1 MKTYNET
8 SNFKDLELTSGLIK
22 LTRQVEGQKD
32 INLGSLFL
40 VRSEMTIA
48 KQIKSFCFA
57 QGVDPNLGEIV
68 IEEMGVCSSC
78 NKSFTTC
85 NLESIES
92 ELYCSKCFDQKESD
106 LEFERLNSDSTFNQD
121 QDTGVWINTGCNN
134 NY

>member
-1 MKTYNET
+1 MKTFNET

-22 LTRQVEGQKD
+22 LTRQIDGQKD

-40 VRSEMTIA
+40 VRSDLSIS
-48 KQIKSFCFA
+48 KQIKRFCFA

-92 ELYCSKCFDQKESD
+92 ELYCSKCFDRKEFD
-106 LEFERLNSDSTFNQD
+106 LEYERSISDSTFKQD
-121 QDTGVWINTGCNN
+121 QDTGEWINAGCIN